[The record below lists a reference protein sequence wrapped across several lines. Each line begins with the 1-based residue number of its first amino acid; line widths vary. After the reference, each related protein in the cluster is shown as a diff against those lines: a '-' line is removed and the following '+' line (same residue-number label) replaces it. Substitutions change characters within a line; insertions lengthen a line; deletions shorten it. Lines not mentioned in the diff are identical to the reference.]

1 MSNVIEFVKG
11 DRKVLLSKDF
21 VPLYGAVLN
30 VLTQKTSG
38 ITRFGAL
45 KDTKV
50 AAVLQG
56 CKITKESDQVNEIGK
71 AFSNLQLKG
80 FISLTGDKVHTAKIV
95 SDYADLAKEVIEV
108 AEKTVVST
116 EQTTTAKRG
125 RPAGSGKS
133 ATSKDNS
140 VKRNPATA
148 KAKRFWL
155 VGGKV
160 TPFGVGKPNKDKLL
174 AECDEKGKNIADVAA
189 INARFAQTEAKGM
202 KVKRNPTQ
210 AATLRYYLKDG
221 VVTPF
226 GRGKPSFDKLNSE
239 CTQGGEKIDNSAV
252 LSVMRQPKQA
262 SSTGGNAS
270 KIAGLEAQV
279 ALMAEMMKQMQA
291 MMMGAAIPQPVQAV
305 TVAPAAAEVA
315 KVEAVQVPAK
325 TAEKPAKPAKV
336 AKVAKVAKPAKAS
349 KPSKAKAKSEA
360 DDDID
365 ENDAYANF
373 ANISGDLSDDDPIA
387 FGSDGFVVTEIDY

>member
-45 KDTKV
+45 KDAKV

-56 CKITKESDQVNEIGK
+56 RKITKESDQVNEIGK

-80 FISLTGDKVHTAKIV
+80 FIALTGDKVQTAQIV
-95 SDYADLAKEVIEV
+95 SDYADLAKEVVEV
-108 AEKTVVST
+108 AEKTVVPVA
-116 EQTTTAKRG
+116 TTTAKRG

-140 VKRNPATA
+140 VKRNPAPV
-148 KAKRFWL
+148 KGKRFWL
-155 VGGKV
+155 VDGKV

-189 INARFAQTEAKGM
+189 INARFAQSEGKSM

-210 AATLRYYLKDG
+210 AATLRYYMKDG

-239 CTQGGEKIDNSAV
+239 CTQAGVKIDNSAM
-252 LSVMRQPKQA
+252 LAVMRQPKA
-262 SSTGGNAS
+262 ATAAKSS
-270 KIAGLEAQV
+270 KISELEAQL
-279 ALMAEMMKQMQA
+279 AQMAEMMRQMQA
-291 MMMGAAIPQPVQAV
+291 MMMGAAIPQQVQAV

-315 KVEAVQVPAK
+315 KVEVAQV
-325 TAEKPAKPAKV
+325 TETVVEKPAKVEKV
-336 AKVAKVAKPAKAS
+336 AKSSKGKDKVTKPAKATKS
-349 KPSKAKAKSEA
+349 KAKSEV

-373 ANISGDLSDDDPIA
+373 ANISGDLGDDDPIA

>member
-1 MSNVIEFVKG
+1 MNNVIEFVKG
-11 DRKVLLSKDF
+11 DRKALLSKDF
-21 VPLYGAVLN
+21 VPLYGAVLRL
-30 VLTQKTSG
+30 LTQKPMG
-38 ITRFGAL
+38 IARFGAL
-45 KDTKV
+45 KDPKV
-50 AAVLQG
+50 AAVLQSS
-56 CKITKESDQVNEIGK
+56 KITKESDQVNEIGK
-71 AFSNLQLKG
+71 CFTNLRSKG
-80 FISLTGDKVHTAKIV
+80 FITLVGDKVQTAQMV

-108 AEKTVVST
+108 AEKTVVPVA
-116 EQTTTAKRG
+116 TTTAKRG

-133 ATSKDNS
+133 ATSKGNS
-140 VKRNPATA
+140 VKRNPANT

-160 TPFGVGKPNKDKLL
+160 TPFGVGKPSKDKLL
-174 AECDEKGKNIADVAA
+174 AECDEKGKNIADVTA

-252 LSVMRQPKQA
+252 LSVMRQPKA
-262 SSTGGNAS
+262 ATAAKSN
-270 KIAGLEAQV
+270 KISELEAQV

-315 KVEAVQVPAK
+315 KVEVAQVPAK

-336 AKVAKVAKPAKAS
+336 AKPAKPAKAS

-373 ANISGDLSDDDPIA
+373 ANISGDLGDDDPIA
-387 FGSDGFVVTEIDY
+387 FGSDGFVVTEIDC

>member
-11 DRKVLLSKDF
+11 DRKALLSKDF
-21 VPLYGAVLN
+21 VPLYGAVLSL
-30 VLTQKTSG
+30 LTQKPMG
-38 ITRFGAL
+38 IARFGAL
-45 KDTKV
+45 KDPKV
-50 AAVLQG
+50 VAVLQSR
-56 CKITKESDQVNEIGK
+56 KITKEGDQVNEIGK
-71 AFSNLQLKG
+71 CFTNLQSKG
-80 FISLTGDKVHTAKIV
+80 FITLVGDKVQTAQMV

-108 AEKTVVST
+108 AEKTVVPVA
-116 EQTTTAKRG
+116 TTTAKRG

-133 ATSKDNS
+133 ASSKDNS

-160 TPFGVGKPNKDKLL
+160 TPFGVGKPSKDKLL

-226 GRGKPSFDKLNSE
+226 GRGKPSFDKLNFE
-239 CTQGGEKIDNSAV
+239 CTQGGEKIDNSAQIA
-252 LSVMRQPKQA
+252 LMRQPKA
-262 SSTGGNAS
+262 AVAAKSS
-270 KIAGLEAQV
+270 KISALEAQV

-291 MMMGAAIPQPVQAV
+291 MRMGAAIPQPVQAV

-325 TAEKPAKPAKV
+325 TAEKPAKV
-336 AKVAKVAKPAKAS
+336 AKVAKPAKPAKAS
-349 KPSKAKAKSEA
+349 KPSKAKAKSQVDE
-360 DDDID
+360 DID

-373 ANISGDLSDDDPIA
+373 ANISGDLGDDDPIA
-387 FGSDGFVVTEIDY
+387 FGSDGFVVTEIDC